1 MKSRIGV
8 EKNQLRR
15 QILAQRKNLDPALAR
30 KWSAWVQMH
39 FLGAQ
44 CYLLARKI
52 ALYASFDKEVDTRL
66 VFERARKEGK
76 ELYFPRITSPGQMVF
91 KRVEK
96 YEEMIPNRWGILEPK
111 DSAPQILLEGLD
123 LIVVPGV
130 AFDRRGYRLGF
141 GGGYYDRILSRLDS
155 HTITVGFAYGFQ
167 IKERI
172 PVDENDQRVK
182 RLVCEAGFVS
192 LFSE

>member
-76 ELYFPRITSPGQMVF
+76 ELYFPRITFPGQMVF